1 MKRMWLSGL
10 ALLAAALGAAA
21 DTQAGLYELTPIQ
34 DTAKTMSIR
43 LFPTLPEAE
52 FIRLA
57 GGREA
62 AASINTFLL
71 RGEGKIILVDA
82 GNGGRVG
89 KTLMRLRE
97 LGVAPEQ
104 VDAVLLTHMHG
115 DHIGGL
121 IDEDGRAVFPKA
133 ELFVSA
139 PERDFREK
147 EPGSG
152 GELAR
157 RVLAAYG
164 ERVKELRDGQE
175 PMPGI
180 RALAAPGHTPG
191 HTVLEVGDLYL
202 VADLVHAASVQ
213 VQHPEVCAIYDMDP
227 QQAAA
232 TRVRI
237 LDLVSAPG
245 KTVAGAHLPFPGI
258 GRITKDAKGYTY
270 IPEIASSEISAK
282 PAPSEE

>member
-1 MKRMWLSGL
+1 MKHFLMSGCT
-10 ALLAAALGAAA
+10 LLAAALGAAA
-21 DTQAGLYELTPIQ
+21 GTQAGPYELTPIQ

-71 RGEGKIILVDA
+71 RGDGKTILVDT
-82 GNGGRVG
+82 GNGGSVG
-89 KTLMRLRE
+89 KTAARLRE

-121 IDEDGRAVFPKA
+121 IDANGRAVFPKA
-133 ELFVSA
+133 EIFVSA
-139 PERDFREK
+139 PERAFWEK

-152 GELAR
+152 GDLAR

-164 ERVKELRDGQE
+164 ERVKELRDGQQ

-202 VADLVHAASVQ
+202 VADLVHAVSVQ
-213 VQHPEVCAIYDMDP
+213 VPHPEVCAAYDMDP
-227 QQAAA
+227 RQAVA
-232 TRVRI
+232 TRVRV
-237 LDLVSAPG
+237 LDLASAPG
-245 KTVAGAHLPFPGI
+245 KRVAGAHLPFPGV
-258 GRITKDAKGYTY
+258 GRITKDAKGYAYT
-270 IPEIASSEISAK
+270 PESVPYEPSAK
-282 PAPSEE
+282 PAPAKD